1 MICTDPRNPRAAQL
15 FADISTRVDLEAL
28 DPSVALVIGGDG
40 WMLQCM
46 REFGPGRVYLGV
58 NAGHLGF
65 LLNDP
70 SNLEALCAELRAGA
84 YTVYD
89 FPRLHLQATTA
100 DGTVIEADA
109 VNDIYLE
116 RASGQTAHLTV
127 TVDGQL
133 AVRQLVCDGV
143 IVATALG
150 STAYSYSAG
159 GVPCHPRV
167 PGMHVTPIA
176 PHAPRLSPML
186 LPLDSVVEVQA
197 MSPARRPVR
206 AVCDGV
212 DSGRVTRM
220 RVVRSADDVR
230 LAFLGEHAFTGTLIR
245 KVLKA

>member
-15 FADISTRVDLEAL
+15 FTDISARVDLEAL

-58 NAGHLGF
+58 NAGRLGF

-70 SNLEALCAELRAGA
+70 TNLDGLCAELRAGA

-89 FPRLHLQATTA
+89 FPRLHMQATAA
-100 DGTVIEADA
+100 DGSVIEADA

-186 LPLDSVVEVQA
+186 LPLDSVVEVEA
-197 MSPARRPVR
+197 MAPERRPVR

-212 DSGRVTRM
+212 DSGRVARM